1 MEDAE
6 FLAALGV
13 TARSTEA
20 VEREVLAAGGVDVGE
35 PGGGG
40 PAAPGD
46 AAAAAAARLAA
57 VEDELETLTAVLDSL
72 RERAVEALF
81 DDEEEDVAGG
91 AGGGHELE
99 AAVVRE
105 RVAQLTAARQQLI
118 GALAAS
124 DGDADAAGGGGGDGA
139 GPSAAASDASGPSDR
154 RAAPAA
160 RRPRRPVQ
168 LIDDDE
174 ALLAGPAPGE
184 GGGGGGLLETR
195 RDRLIRTGVLTPFD
209 SLEGYERRSRAP
221 PPRAD
226 AAVAPYLDAA
236 GRSGKTLRQLVGQ
249 TTGRSEA
256 LAASRP
262 STVLLAPEQLPRLE
276 RDAGRVPAQFWRAAA
291 SGKSAPAR
299 GKRKRASTLPRAK
312 RPRSS
317 GKGGSAAAKRRRR
330 AATGGGDGYS
340 SSGGSD
346 GGGLY
351 AGGRSATSG
360 SGGEAS
366 DGEDGSSS
374 DSEARFVLR
383 ARPRACLQPLSP
395 APRSLPPPHL
405 TVLRLFRPSARR
417 PDAGLRQRQR

>member
-1 MEDAE
+1 
-6 FLAALGV
+6 
-13 TARSTEA
+13 
-20 VEREVLAAGGVDVGE
+20 
-35 PGGGG
+35 
-40 PAAPGD
+40 
-46 AAAAAAARLAA
+46 
-57 VEDELETLTAVLDSL
+57 VLDSL

-81 DDEEEDVAGG
+81 DDEEEAEAPGG
-91 AGGGHELE
+91 SAAGGHELE

-105 RVAQLTAARQQLI
+105 RVAELTAARQQLL

-124 DGDADAAGGGGGDGA
+124 DADADAAGGSAGAGASAAAAADAA
-139 GPSAAASDASGPSDR
+139 GPSSR
-154 RAAPAA
+154 RAAPAE

-168 LIDDDE
+168 LIDDDD

-184 GGGGGGLLETR
+184 GGGGGGGLLETR

-317 GKGGSAAAKRRRR
+317 GKASAAAKRRRR

-340 SSGGSD
+340 SSGGSS

-351 AGGRSATSG
+351 DGGRSATSG